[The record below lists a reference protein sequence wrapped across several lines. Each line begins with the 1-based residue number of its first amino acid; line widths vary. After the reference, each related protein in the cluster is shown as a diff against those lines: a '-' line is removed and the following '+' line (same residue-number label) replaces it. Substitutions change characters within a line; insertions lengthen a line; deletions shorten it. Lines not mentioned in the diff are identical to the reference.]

1 LQSATLCGSFDRAS
15 RFSKKLI
22 GPDWPATP
30 VSLYAWQPTGYPL
43 SVPRIL
49 IVEDKDSL
57 RAMLEEMLRAERLEV
72 RGIASGSQ
80 AVEALRSGEPVDLVL
95 TDWRLPGADGLA
107 VLDAA
112 RAVDPTLPV
121 IVMTAFGSIETAV
134 DAMKRGAE
142 DFITKPVDP
151 DLLRLLVSRAIER
164 RARERRSLL
173 FEENQTRAMPAI
185 IGESSA
191 IRTVQAEAQRV
202 AATDATVLLE
212 GESGTG
218 KELFAHA
225 IHELS
230 PRRKRPF
237 VAINCAAI
245 PETLLES
252 ELFGHERGAFTGALA
267 RRLGKFELAEGGTVF
282 LDEIGELTPVTQGK
296 LLRVLQERSFHR
308 VGGTIPIQVD
318 VRILAA
324 SNRPLDRMVAQG
336 LFREDL
342 YYRVRVFPIRIP
354 PLRDRPEDIDPLVD
368 WFLGQ
373 LPRELGRKGIRIA
386 AEARERL
393 REYEWPGNVRELKN
407 CLERAIILSDAG
419 VIEER
424 SLRLTPETAE
434 PPVEHRSENLEQVRE
449 RGARAAERRWLVQAL
464 ERANGDRTAAATELG
479 LTRRRFEAKL
489 KEHSLDE

>member
-1 LQSATLCGSFDRAS
+1 LFSVFRLTLF
-15 RFSKKLI
+15 
-22 GPDWPATP
+22 
-30 VSLYAWQPTGYPL
+30 QM
-43 SVPRIL
+43 PRIL

-57 RAMLEEMLRAERLEV
+57 RAMLEEMLRAENLEV
-72 RGIASGSQ
+72 RGIASGST
-80 AVEALRSGEPVDLVL
+80 AIETLRAGEPIDLVL

-112 RAVDPTLPV
+112 RALDPTIPV
-121 IVMTAFGSIETAV
+121 IVMTAFGSIEAAV
-134 DAMKRGAE
+134 DAMRRGAE

-164 RARERRSLL
+164 RLRERESLL
-173 FEENQTRAMPAI
+173 FEDNQSRTMPAI
-185 IGESSA
+185 IGESPA

-202 AATDATVLLE
+202 ATTDATVLLE

-218 KELFAHA
+218 KELFARA

-230 PRRKRPF
+230 SRRKRPF

-245 PETLLES
+245 PETLIES
-252 ELFGHERGAFTGALA
+252 ELFGHERGSFTGAMA
-267 RRLGKFELAEGGTVF
+267 RRLGKFELADGGTIF
-282 LDEIGELTPVTQGK
+282 LDEIGELSPATQGK

-308 VGGTIPIQVD
+308 VGGTISLQVD

-368 WFLGQ
+368 WFLGH
-373 LPRELGRKGIRIA
+373 LPQELGKKGLRIA
-386 AEARERL
+386 PAARERL
-393 REYEWPGNVRELKN
+393 RAYEWPGNVRELKN
-407 CLERAIILSDAG
+407 CLERAIILSDGG

-424 SLRLTPETAE
+424 SLRLASDAPEQPSE
-434 PPVEHRSENLEQVRE
+434 PRGETLEQVRE
-449 RGARAAERRWLVQAL
+449 RGARTAERLWLARAL
-464 ERANGDRTAAATELG
+464 ERAKGDRTAAATELG
-479 LTRRRFEAKL
+479 LTPRRFEAKL

>member
-1 LQSATLCGSFDRAS
+1 
-15 RFSKKLI
+15 
-22 GPDWPATP
+22 
-30 VSLYAWQPTGYPL
+30 
-43 SVPRIL
+43 VPRIL

-57 RAMLEEMLRAERLEV
+57 RSMLEEMLRAEKLEV

-80 AVEALRSGEPVDLVL
+80 AVEALRSGERVDLVL

-112 RAVDPTLPV
+112 RALDPTLPV

-151 DLLRLLVSRAIER
+151 DLLRLLVARAIER
-164 RARERRSLL
+164 RMKERRSLL
-173 FEENQTRAMPAI
+173 FEEGRSRSMPAI
-185 IGESSA
+185 IGESPA
-191 IRTVQAEAQRV
+191 IRAVQAEAQRV

-218 KELFAHA
+218 KELFARA

-230 PRRKRPF
+230 SRRNRPF

-252 ELFGHERGAFTGALA
+252 ELFGHERGSFTGALS
-267 RRLGKFELAEGGTVF
+267 RRLGKFELAEGGAVF
-282 LDEIGELTPVTQGK
+282 LDEIAELAPPMQGK

-318 VRILAA
+318 VRIIAA
-324 SNRPLDRMVAQG
+324 SNRPLDRLVAQG
-336 LFREDL
+336 AFREDL
-342 YYRVRVFPIRIP
+342 FYRVRVFPIFIP
-354 PLRDRPEDIDPLVD
+354 PLRERPEDIDPLVD
-368 WFLGQ
+368 WFLGH
-373 LPRELGRKGIRIA
+373 LPQELGKKGMRIA
-386 AEARERL
+386 TAARERL
-393 REYEWPGNVRELKN
+393 RAYTWPGNVRELRN
-407 CLERAIILSDAG
+407 CLERAIILADEG
-419 VIEER
+419 VIVER
-424 SLRLTPETAE
+424 CLRLAPDTPEVPA
-434 PPVEHRSENLEQVRE
+434 EHRGETLEEVRE
-449 RGARAAERRWLVQAL
+449 RGARSAERLWLARAL
-464 ERANGDRTAAATELG
+464 ERANGDRTTAASELG
-479 LTRRRFEAKL
+479 LSQRRFEAKL